1 MVFIKVDYEELLL
14 LSRDAIHAKETAEAE
29 LIQFKNKSEIERRI
43 RDVEKDK
50 QLKLIQFRAKL
61 NRQLEEKDKDRIER
75 EVD

>member
-1 MVFIKVDYEELLL
+1 MVKHYIDYEELLL

-61 NRQLEEKDKDRIER
+61 SRQLEEKDKDRVER
-75 EVD
+75 EVN

>member
-75 EVD
+75 EVN